1 MDKVTKVSIS
11 GISFTLE
18 ENAYSILKDYLSRL
32 NSHYETYP
40 NGQEIVE
47 GIEERIAE
55 LLIDA
60 GGKSGIV
67 SQLMIQKVLDT
78 VGRPEEIYEDS
89 EASQSRTSPSDGQ
102 DAPQKRLY
110 RNPND
115 RVIAGVCGGLG
126 AYFHKDPLWFRLGFV
141 LLAAIPA
148 FTNHNWNGW
157 WNPFTFILL
166 YFILCIC
173 IPKAVTTAQKCAMR
187 GESLSYDEIEKN
199 ASLHREEHNESALGN
214 IFRILAKGLLIF
226 AGCILLII
234 GFSGILAV
242 FAAVFG
248 IAVAG
253 LAIPGIFMEA
263 LNLAVLSTPVSI
275 ILAKVLLAL
284 FVFLPFVALLY
295 CGVKLL
301 FKIKTPK
308 WRPGLV
314 MFIVW
319 LLSLIGLVILGVK
332 VSSQFINFG
341 NNISSRF
348 SDSSDWESSEL
359 ITPGRDTVYIRF
371 SGTEDMSDKKI
382 IAHGDRN
389 EFKLL
394 YIIDMEKD
402 SAFIAVYPSITLNHR
417 DDSVCSVDAS
427 CTLFENNMSYEEKKE
442 KEKMHFFSFNN
453 DTLTVDPLYFGVDI
467 PVTEVN
473 RKVTVTVPEN
483 FKVIIPEPVFHEF
496 ESEFEHFDTKAFDK
510 KALQKIEKKL
520 KHWKV
525 DLHPDEW
532 FSDDE
537 NEF

>member
-18 ENAYSILKDYLSRL
+18 DNAYSILKEYLNRL
-32 NSHYETYP
+32 NSHYSNYP

-55 LLIDA
+55 LLVDA
-60 GGKSGIV
+60 GGKSRVV
-67 SQLMIQKVLDT
+67 SQPMIQKVLDT
-78 VGRPEEIYEDS
+78 IGKPEEIYEDS
-89 EASQSRTSPSDGQ
+89 EARQSRTSSTDGQ
-102 DAPQKRLY
+102 NEPQKRLY

-115 RVIAGVCGGLG
+115 KVISGVCGGLG

-141 LLAAIPA
+141 LLTAIPA

-187 GESLSYDEIEKN
+187 GESLSYDEIERN
-199 ASLHREEHNESALGN
+199 AASRREEHNESVLGN
-214 IFRILAKGLLIF
+214 ICRILAKVFLIF
-226 AGCILLII
+226 VGCILLIV
-234 GFSGILAV
+234 GFSGILAI

-253 LAIPGIFMEA
+253 LAIPGLFMEA
-263 LNLAVLSTPVSI
+263 LNPAVLSSPVSI
-275 ILAKVLLAL
+275 LLAKVLLAL

-295 CGVKLL
+295 GGVKLL

-308 WRPGLV
+308 WRPGLI

-389 EFKLL
+389 EFKLI
-394 YIIDMEKD
+394 YIVDLEKD
-402 SAFIAVYPSITLNHR
+402 STFIAVYPSIKLNHR
-417 DDSVCSVDAS
+417 ADSVCTLDAS

-467 PVTEVN
+467 PITEINREVTI
-473 RKVTVTVPEN
+473 TVPEN
-483 FKVIIPEPVFHEF
+483 FKVLIPEPVFHQF
-496 ESEFEHFDTKAFDK
+496 ESEFEHFDTHDIDRKVI
-510 KALQKIEKKL
+510 LSIEKKI
-520 KHWKV
+520 KRWKG
-525 DLHPDEW
+525 DFDSGEW
-532 FSDDE
+532 F
-537 NEF
+537 NEEDNE